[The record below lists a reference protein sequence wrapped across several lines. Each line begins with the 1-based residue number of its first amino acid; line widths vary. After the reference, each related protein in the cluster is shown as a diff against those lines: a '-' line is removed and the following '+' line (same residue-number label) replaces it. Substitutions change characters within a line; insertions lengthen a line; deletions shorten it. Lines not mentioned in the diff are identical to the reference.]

1 MLLPREHG
9 AYGQL
14 LFPLL
19 SGALTLAVVMGLAVA
34 AFTGTLAPVAP
45 YAALPTAVNDNA
57 LLTYLATLVPDF
69 SDPMTLAAA
78 AVPTVIA
85 VMIFR

>member
-45 YAALPTAVNDNA
+45 YAALLTAHLSGDA
-57 LLTYLATLVPDF
+57 RARLQRPDDTGGCRGADRHRSDDF
-69 SDPMTLAAA
+69 SL
-78 AVPTVIA
+78 I
-85 VMIFR
+85 